1 MYGISSLKYDI
12 RLKVKDFSVF
22 TFDHDGAG
30 MLPCNMSRR
39 VECKDLELATSED
52 GKDVCEDTV
61 QG

>member
-39 VECKDLELATSED
+39 VECEDLELATS
-52 GKDVCEDTV
+52 
-61 QG
+61 